1 MTTTPDLTFASIE
14 DAAALLASRQLSPVE
29 LAQAQLER
37 VERLQ
42 PQLNAFMVVTAES
55 ALEEARAA
63 EREIVAGN
71 YRGPLH
77 GIPIAHKDLF
87 QTKGVQTTMGSG
99 ILRGWTP
106 DEDAAV
112 VTMLRDAGAVSLG
125 KLGMHEW
132 AYGTTSDN
140 IHYGAI
146 HNPWNLAHVPGGSSG
161 GTGAAVAAGL
171 IFAGTGSDTGGSI
184 RMPAAACGCV
194 GLMPTYGRVS
204 LYGALPLSWT
214 LDHAGP
220 LARTVRDAAIML
232 QAIAGHDPR
241 DPTTERVPVPD
252 YLEGIDAGPKGLRI
266 GVPKQLFWDNV
277 EPAAIESVRT
287 AIAAMESAGAD
298 VREVDF
304 PQAIKY
310 ATTYG
315 PVMFSDAI
323 AYHEQYY
330 PARKSEYSPQVAF
343 LLDLGVQ
350 TTGGQMAKSLRVLQT
365 ARAGEADAVLDGVDV
380 LAVPSMPTLPPT
392 IEECR
397 GTNVAG
403 RMAAFTSVFDLTG
416 QPALS
421 VPTSVT
427 ESGLPAS
434 IMFVGR
440 RWDEASMLRA
450 GRAWE
455 LVRGPWAPPQV
466 D

>member
-1 MTTTPDLTFASIE
+1 MTTTPDLTFGSIE

-37 VERLQ
+37 VEQLQ
-42 PQLNAFMVVTAES
+42 PKLNAFIVVTRDA
-55 ALEEARAA
+55 ALDEARVA
-63 EREIVAGN
+63 EREIMAGN
-71 YRGPLH
+71 HRGPLH

-87 QTKGVQTTMGSG
+87 QTKGVQTTMGSS
-99 ILRGWTP
+99 ILRGWVP

-140 IHYGAI
+140 IHFGAI
-146 HNPWNLAHVPGGSSG
+146 HNPWNLDHVPGGSSG

-204 LYGALPLSWT
+204 LHGALPLSWT

-241 DPTTERVPVPD
+241 DPMTERVPVPD
-252 YLEGIDAGPKGLRI
+252 YLQGIDAGPKGLRI
-266 GVPKQLFWDNV
+266 GVPKQFFWDNV
-277 EPAAIESVRT
+277 EAPVADSVRG
-287 AIAAMESAGAD
+287 AIAAMESAGAE
-298 VREVDF
+298 VREIDF
-304 PQAIKY
+304 PHVEKY
-310 ATTYG
+310 AASYA
-315 PVMFSDAI
+315 PVMFADAM

-330 PARKSEYSPQVAF
+330 PARKAEYSPQVAF
-343 LLDLGVQ
+343 LLDLGLG
-350 TTGGQMAKSLRVLQT
+350 TTGRQIAQVMRVLQT
-365 ARAGEADAVLDGVDV
+365 ARAGEADALLDGVDV
-380 LAVPSMPTLPPT
+380 LALPTMPLVAPT
-392 IEECR
+392 IASAREASP
-397 GTNVAG
+397 NA
-403 RMAAFTSVFDLTG
+403 RMASFTSIFDLTG

-421 VPTSVT
+421 VPTGVT

-434 IMFVGR
+434 IMFVAR

-455 LVRGPWAPPQV
+455 LVRGPWAPPPV
-466 D
+466 G